1 MGAFCSKT
9 PPPRAHEET
18 EDEEVEARARIIRD
32 FVAAGQQDAK
42 TIEKLKA
49 ELAAAGGAP
58 EDLVSGARA
67 RLLAALGEAE
77 AAAPDAVDEA
87 QAEVLERAAQLA
99 LAIVEAPGEL
109 PAAGTFT
116 EAESLFAALRP
127 RPDGGL
133 TPVRLLRSSWI
144 KARAAKINAAATDG
158 ERRRWAL
165 PRRQD
170 LERDEPTAF
179 MDVDELE
186 ALPRNGFTGSLA
198 LGASSYCWLVRRSL
212 DRPTALR
219 FALIPSAC
227 CVRRPRSTPTRSA
240 SSW

>member
-32 FVAAGQQDAK
+32 FEAAGQQDAK

-77 AAAPDAVDEA
+77 AAAPDAADSA
-87 QAEVLERAAQLA
+87 QAELLERAAQLA

-116 EAESLFAALRP
+116 EPESLFAALRP

-144 KARAAKINAAATDG
+144 KARAAKIKAATTDE
-158 ERRRWAL
+158 ERRRLAL

-170 LERDEPTAF
+170 LEAMHPEAF
-179 MDVDELE
+179 LSPEEMR
-186 ALPRNGFTGSLA
+186 ALPRGYLDQSHLRLIAISHG
-198 LGASSYCWLVRRSL
+198 WVR
-212 DRPTALR
+212 
-219 FALIPSAC
+219 
-227 CVRRPRSTPTRSA
+227 
-240 SSW
+240 